1 MEELRKPMSNRLP
14 FWNLLTDREK
24 EILKD
29 NTIERTYTKGSIVF
43 DNSSSC
49 LGLLNVISGQ
59 VRAYL
64 VSDEGK
70 EVTIFKLE
78 DNDLCV
84 LSASCIIKQIT
95 FDTQLVANEDTKVL
109 IVPSNIIEDL
119 AYMNIELRCYL
130 YEKALARFSDVMWNM
145 QELLFKGLD
154 SRVANYLI
162 NQYER
167 TDSTIIKVTHEEIAN
182 DINSAREAVT
192 RILKLFVQDGLI
204 KLQKGSIELIDVDA
218 LYDI

>member
-1 MEELRKPMSNRLP
+1 MSNRLP
-14 FWNLLTDREK
+14 FWNLLTDKEK

-204 KLQKGSIELIDVDA
+204 KLQKGCIEIIDVDA

>member
-1 MEELRKPMSNRLP
+1 MSNRLP
-14 FWNLLTDREK
+14 FWNLLTDKEK

-29 NTIERTYTKGSIVF
+29 NTIERTYTKGSTVF

-204 KLQKGSIELIDVDA
+204 KLQKGSIELVDVDA

>member
-14 FWNLLTDREK
+14 FWNLLTDKEK

-204 KLQKGSIELIDVDA
+204 KLQKGCIEIIDVDA

>member
-1 MEELRKPMSNRLP
+1 MSNLLP
-14 FWNLLTDREK
+14 FWNLLTDKEK
-24 EILKD
+24 EILKY
-29 NTIERTYTKGSIVF
+29 NTIERTYTKGSTVF

-204 KLQKGSIELIDVDA
+204 KLQKGSIELVDVDA

>member
-1 MEELRKPMSNRLP
+1 MSNRLP
-14 FWNLLTDREK
+14 FWNLLTDKEK

>member
-1 MEELRKPMSNRLP
+1 MSNRLP
-14 FWNLLTDREK
+14 FWNLLTDKEK

-95 FDTQLVANEDTKVL
+95 FDTQLIANEDTEVL
-109 IVPSNIIEDL
+109 IVPANVIEQL
-119 AYMNIELRCYL
+119 AYQNIELRCYL
-130 YEKALARFSDVMWNM
+130 YERALDRFSDVMWNM

-167 TDSTIIKVTHEEIAN
+167 NDSTIIKVTHEEIAN

-204 KLQKGSIELIDVDA
+204 KLQKGSIELVDVDV

>member
-1 MEELRKPMSNRLP
+1 MSNRLP
-14 FWNLLTDREK
+14 FWNLLTDKEK

-29 NTIERTYTKGSIVF
+29 NTIERTYTKGSTVF

-64 VSDEGK
+64 VSEEGK

-204 KLQKGSIELIDVDA
+204 KLQKGSIELVDVDA

>member
-204 KLQKGSIELIDVDA
+204 KLQKGCIEIIDVDA

>member
-1 MEELRKPMSNRLP
+1 MSNRLP

-167 TDSTIIKVTHEEIAN
+167 IDSTIIKVTHEEIAN

>member
-1 MEELRKPMSNRLP
+1 MSNRLP

-204 KLQKGSIELIDVDA
+204 KLQKGCIEIIDVDA

>member
-14 FWNLLTDREK
+14 FWNLLTDKEK

>member
-49 LGLLNVISGQ
+49 LGLLNVILGQ

-204 KLQKGSIELIDVDA
+204 KLQKGCIEIIDVDA

>member
-1 MEELRKPMSNRLP
+1 MSNRLP
-14 FWNLLTDREK
+14 FWNLLTDKEK

-29 NTIERTYTKGSIVF
+29 NTIERTYTKGSTVF

-64 VSDEGK
+64 VSEEGK

-167 TDSTIIKVTHEEIAN
+167 TDSTVIKVTHEEIAN

-204 KLQKGSIELIDVDA
+204 KLQKGSIELVDVDA

>member
-1 MEELRKPMSNRLP
+1 MSNRLP
-14 FWNLLTDREK
+14 FWNLLTDKEK

-204 KLQKGSIELIDVDA
+204 KLQKGFIEIIDVDA

>member
-1 MEELRKPMSNRLP
+1 MSNRLP

-154 SRVANYLI
+154 SRIANYLI

-204 KLQKGSIELIDVDA
+204 KLQKGSIELVDVDA

>member
-1 MEELRKPMSNRLP
+1 MSNRLP
-14 FWNLLTDREK
+14 FWNLLTDKEK

-29 NTIERTYTKGSIVF
+29 NTIERTYSKGSIVF
-43 DNSSSC
+43 NNSSSC

-204 KLQKGSIELIDVDA
+204 KLQKGSIELVDVDA

>member
-1 MEELRKPMSNRLP
+1 MY
-14 FWNLLTDREK
+14 
-24 EILKD
+24 
-29 NTIERTYTKGSIVF
+29 ER
-43 DNSSSC
+43 
-49 LGLLNVISGQ
+49 
-59 VRAYL
+59 
-64 VSDEGK
+64 
-70 EVTIFKLE
+70 
-78 DNDLCV
+78 
-84 LSASCIIKQIT
+84 
-95 FDTQLVANEDTKVL
+95 
-109 IVPSNIIEDL
+109 
-119 AYMNIELRCYL
+119 
-130 YEKALARFSDVMWNM
+130 ALDRFSDVMWNM

-204 KLQKGSIELIDVDA
+204 KLQKGVIELVDVDA

>member
-1 MEELRKPMSNRLP
+1 MSNRLP
-14 FWNLLTDREK
+14 FWNLLTDKEK

-109 IVPSNIIEDL
+109 IVPSNIIENL

-204 KLQKGSIELIDVDA
+204 KLQKGSIELVDVDA

>member
-1 MEELRKPMSNRLP
+1 MSNRLP

-95 FDTQLVANEDTKVL
+95 FDTQLVANEDTEVL

-204 KLQKGSIELIDVDA
+204 KLQKGCIEIIDVDA

>member
-1 MEELRKPMSNRLP
+1 MSNRLP
-14 FWNLLTDREK
+14 FWNLLTDKEK

-204 KLQKGSIELIDVDA
+204 KLQKGSIELVDVDA

>member
-1 MEELRKPMSNRLP
+1 MSNRLP
-14 FWNLLTDREK
+14 FWNLLTDKEK

-29 NTIERTYTKGSIVF
+29 NTIERTYTKSSIVF

-204 KLQKGSIELIDVDA
+204 RLQKGSIELVDVDA

>member
-14 FWNLLTDREK
+14 FWNLLTDKEK

-167 TDSTIIKVTHEEIAN
+167 IDSTIIKVTHEEIAN

-204 KLQKGSIELIDVDA
+204 KLQKGSVELVDVDA

>member
-29 NTIERTYTKGSIVF
+29 NTIERTYTKGSIIF

-204 KLQKGSIELIDVDA
+204 KLQKGSIELVDVDA

>member
-154 SRVANYLI
+154 SRIANYLI

-192 RILKLFVQDGLI
+192 RILKLFVQYGLI
-204 KLQKGSIELIDVDA
+204 KLQKGSIELVDVDA

>member
-1 MEELRKPMSNRLP
+1 MSNRLP
-14 FWNLLTDREK
+14 FWNLLTDKEK

-192 RILKLFVQDGLI
+192 RILKLFVQDDLI
-204 KLQKGSIELIDVDA
+204 KLQKGSIELVDVDA

>member
-1 MEELRKPMSNRLP
+1 MSNRLP
-14 FWNLLTDREK
+14 FWNLLTDKEK

-29 NTIERTYTKGSIVF
+29 NTIERTYTKGSTVF
-43 DNSSSC
+43 ENSSSC

-64 VSDEGK
+64 VSEEGK

-167 TDSTIIKVTHEEIAN
+167 TDSTVIKVTHEEIAN

-204 KLQKGSIELIDVDA
+204 KLQKGSIELVDVDA

>member
-1 MEELRKPMSNRLP
+1 MSNRLP
-14 FWNLLTDREK
+14 FWNLLIDKEK

-29 NTIERTYTKGSIVF
+29 NAIERTYTKGSIVF

-204 KLQKGSIELIDVDA
+204 KLQKGTIELVDVDA

>member
-1 MEELRKPMSNRLP
+1 MSNRLP
-14 FWNLLTDREK
+14 FWNLLTDKEK

-204 KLQKGSIELIDVDA
+204 RLQKGSIELVDVDA

>member
-1 MEELRKPMSNRLP
+1 MSNRLP

-154 SRVANYLI
+154 SRIANYLI

-192 RILKLFVQDGLI
+192 RILKLFVQYGLI
-204 KLQKGSIELIDVDA
+204 KLQKGSIELVDVDA

>member
-1 MEELRKPMSNRLP
+1 MSNRLP
-14 FWNLLTDREK
+14 FWNLLTDEEK

-49 LGLLNVISGQ
+49 LGLLNIISGQ

-95 FDTQLVANEDTKVL
+95 FDTQLVANEDTEVL

-204 KLQKGSIELIDVDA
+204 KLQKGSIELVDVDA

>member
-1 MEELRKPMSNRLP
+1 MSNRLP

-204 KLQKGSIELIDVDA
+204 KLQKGSIELVDVDA

>member
-1 MEELRKPMSNRLP
+1 MSNRLP

-192 RILKLFVQDGLI
+192 RILKLFVQYGLI
-204 KLQKGSIELIDVDA
+204 KLQKGSIELVDVDA

>member
-1 MEELRKPMSNRLP
+1 MSNRLP
-14 FWNLLTDREK
+14 FWNLLTDKEK

-29 NTIERTYTKGSIVF
+29 NIIERTYTKGSIVF

-204 KLQKGSIELIDVDA
+204 KLQKGSIELVDVDA

>member
-1 MEELRKPMSNRLP
+1 MSNRLP
-14 FWNLLTDREK
+14 FWNLLTDKEK

-167 TDSTIIKVTHEEIAN
+167 TDSTVIKVTHEEIAN

-204 KLQKGSIELIDVDA
+204 KLQKGSIELVDVDA

>member
-1 MEELRKPMSNRLP
+1 MSNRLP
-14 FWNLLTDREK
+14 FWNLLTDKEK

-29 NTIERTYTKGSIVF
+29 NTIERTYTKGSTVF

-167 TDSTIIKVTHEEIAN
+167 TDSTVIKVTHEEIAN

-204 KLQKGSIELIDVDA
+204 KLQKGSIELVDVDA

>member
-1 MEELRKPMSNRLP
+1 MSNRLP
-14 FWNLLTDREK
+14 FWNLLTDKEK

-154 SRVANYLI
+154 SRVSNYLI

-204 KLQKGSIELIDVDA
+204 KLQKGCIEIIDVDA

>member
-1 MEELRKPMSNRLP
+1 MSNRLP

>member
-1 MEELRKPMSNRLP
+1 MSNRLP
-14 FWNLLTDREK
+14 FWNLLTDKEK

-167 TDSTIIKVTHEEIAN
+167 TNSTIIKVTHEEIAN

-204 KLQKGSIELIDVDA
+204 KLQKGSVELVDVDA